1 MKALLLLAE
10 GFEETEAIQT
20 FDVLSRTKKIDVTL
34 ASINDN
40 IQVKSSHG
48 LLVTSHA
55 LLKDLELSGFEFLIL
70 PGGKLGVQN
79 LEASPLVRDT
89 ILYFYNHKK
98 NIHAICAAPPIL
110 YRLKAIDKDN
120 PYICFP
126 GFEQLEN
133 GPQYQYDAEVVDT
146 KNNVTGRSMGYT
158 LKFALQIVRH
168 HLGEEDVKQIEKGI
182 FGLR

>member
-20 FDVLSRTKKIDVTL
+20 FDVLSRTKKIEVIL
-34 ASINDN
+34 ASINDDLK
-40 IQVKSSHG
+40 VKSSHG
-48 LLVTSHA
+48 LLVTANA
-55 LLKDLELSGFEFLIL
+55 LLKEVELSSFDFLIL
-70 PGGKLGVQN
+70 PGGKLGVKN
-79 LEASPLVRDT
+79 LEESPLVQET
-89 ILYFYNHKK
+89 IQYFYKNNK

-110 YRLKAIDKDN
+110 FRAGAIDKDN

-133 GPQYQYDAEVVDT
+133 GPQYQEGAEVVDT
-146 KNNVTGRSMGYT
+146 DLHVTGRSMGYT

-168 HLGEEDVKQIEKGI
+168 HLSEEDVKQIEKGI